1 MKFLDNIFESILWNS
16 RYITIVVVIFS
27 LLLAVGALLVTTVDA
42 IGLLGFMVSYLD
54 PALTE
59 AARDVQRVETIAR
72 VVGVIDGY
80 LIAAILIIF
89 ALGLYELFVN
99 KINQAEG
106 SELAERLLLIR
117 SLDDLKDR
125 LANMVLLI
133 LVVKFFQQAINVKYK
148 TVEEIL
154 FLALGILM
162 IAGALYLS
170 GRAKPAKASGAK

>member
-1 MKFLDNIFESILWNS
+1 MKFLDTVFESLLWNS
-16 RYITIVVVIFS
+16 RFMTIAVVVFS
-27 LLLAVGALLVTTVDA
+27 LLLAVGTLLVTTVDA
-42 IGLLGFMVSYLD
+42 VVLLGFMLAYLD
-54 PALTE
+54 PSLTE
-59 AARDVQRVETIAR
+59 AVRDIQRVEVIAR
-72 VVGVIDGY
+72 VVSVIDGY

-133 LVVKFFQQAINVKYK
+133 LVVKFFQQAINIKYK
-148 TVEEIL
+148 TVEDML
-154 FLALGILM
+154 FLSLGILM

-170 GRAKPAKASGAK
+170 GRAKPAKMTVEK

>member
-1 MKFLDNIFESILWNS
+1 MKFLETVFENILWNS
-16 RYITIVVVIFS
+16 RFITIVVVVFS

-42 IGLLGFMVSYLD
+42 IGLLGFMLSYVN
-54 PALTE
+54 PSLTDE
-59 AARDVQRVETIAR
+59 VRDAQRIETIAR

-80 LIAAILIIF
+80 LIAAILLIF

-133 LVVKFFQQAINVKYK
+133 LVVKFFQQALNTKYK
-148 TVEEIL
+148 TVEDMF

-170 GRAKPAKASGAK
+170 GRAKPAKIETK